1 MFDELSSR
9 LQSIISA
16 AQGNA
21 ALTEENMAEALR
33 EIRRAL
39 LDADVSLS
47 VVKSFIL
54 KIKEEAAG
62 QDVLK
67 SVKPSEM
74 LVKIVHDEL
83 VKLLGSEVSP
93 LNLSKTP
100 AMIMMLGLQGSGKTT
115 SSAKLALKLK
125 RLNKKPLL
133 VAADVYRPAAI
144 LQLETLAK
152 QSEVDFFKIED
163 SKDVQKIV
171 RGALDFA
178 RENGNGA
185 LIIDTAGRLHIDNE
199 MMAELL
205 LLERSFEID
214 EKLLVIDSMTGQE
227 AINVAKN
234 FDEQLGITGVI
245 LTKLDGDTRGGCALS
260 VVYSTGKHI
269 KFVGMGEK
277 IEPLEDFYPERM
289 ASRILGMGDIVSLVQ
304 KAQENFDINEAKKI
318 EEKMAKNRFSF
329 DDFLKLQRQV
339 KALGSIEG
347 ILSMLP
353 IPGLKKEDREVI
365 GHQGEKHLKKI
376 EVMINSMTQ
385 EERENP
391 DILNGSRK
399 ARIAKGAGVPLQEFN
414 QFIAQF
420 EQMRKLMGGMA
431 NMKKGAKGGAMPNL
445 SGLMGKGGG
454 PNLPF

>member
-1 MFDELSSR
+1 MFDELSSK

-16 AQGNA
+16 AQGNS
-21 ALTEENMAEALR
+21 ALSEENMTEALR

-39 LDADVSLS
+39 LDADVSLG
-47 VVKSFIL
+47 VVKSFIV

-83 VKLLGSEVSP
+83 VKLLGGEVSP
-93 LNLSKTP
+93 LNLSRTP
-100 AMIMMLGLQGSGKTT
+100 SLIMMLGLQGSGKTT
-115 SSAKLALKLK
+115 SCAKLALKLK

-133 VAADVYRPAAI
+133 VAADIYRPAAI

-152 QSEVDFFKIED
+152 QVEADFFKIEG
-163 SKDVQKIV
+163 SNDVLKIV
-171 RGALDFA
+171 RSALDFA

-185 LIIDTAGRLHIDNE
+185 LIIDTAGRLHIDND

-277 IEPLEDFYPERM
+277 IEPLEDFYPDRM

-304 KAQENFDINEAKKI
+304 KAQENFDVAEAKKI

-329 DDFLKLQRQV
+329 NDFLQIQRQI
-339 KALGSIEG
+339 KSLGSIEG
-347 ILSMLP
+347 ILGMLP

-365 GHQGEKHLKKI
+365 GHEGEKYLKKI
-376 EVMINSMTQ
+376 EVMISSMTP

-391 DILNGSRK
+391 QILNGGRK

-414 QFIAQF
+414 QFISQF
-420 EQMRKLMGGMA
+420 EQMKKMMGGMA
-431 NMKKGAKGGAMPNL
+431 NMKKGAKGSGSMPNIG
-445 SGLMGKGGG
+445 SLMRGMK
-454 PNLPF
+454 

>member
-1 MFDELSSR
+1 MS
-9 LQSIISA
+9 Q
-16 AQGNA
+16 
-21 ALTEENMAEALR
+21 ALR

-39 LDADVSLS
+39 LDADVSLG
-47 VVKSFIL
+47 VVKSFIV

-74 LVKIVHDEL
+74 LTKIVHDEL
-83 VKLLGSEVSP
+83 VKLLGGEVSP

-100 AMIMMLGLQGSGKTT
+100 SLIMMLGLQGSGKTT

-133 VAADVYRPAAI
+133 VAADIYRPAAI
-144 LQLETLAK
+144 LQLETLAN
-152 QSEVDFFKIED
+152 QNEVDFFKLEGCN
-163 SKDVQKIV
+163 DVSKIV
-171 RGALDFA
+171 RSALDFA
-178 RENGNGA
+178 RQNGNGA
-185 LIIDTAGRLHIDNE
+185 LIIDTAGRLHIDND
-199 MMAELL
+199 MMAELM

-269 KFVGMGEK
+269 KFIGMGEK
-277 IEPLEDFYPERM
+277 IEPLEDFYPDRM

-304 KAQENFDINEAKKI
+304 KAQENFDTEEAKKI
-318 EEKMAKNRFSF
+318 EEKMIKNRFSF
-329 DDFLKLQRQV
+329 NDFLQIQKQI
-339 KALGSIEG
+339 KSLGSFEG
-347 ILSMLP
+347 ILGMLP

-365 GHQGEKHLKKI
+365 GHQGEKYFKKI
-376 EVMINSMTQ
+376 EVMISSMTP

-391 DILNGSRK
+391 QILNGGRK
-399 ARIAKGAGVPLQEFN
+399 ARIAKGAGVELQEFN
-414 QFIAQF
+414 QFMSQF
-420 EQMRKLMGGMA
+420 EQMRKMMGGMA
-431 NMKKGAKGGAMPNL
+431 NLK
-445 SGLMGKGGG
+445 KGGG
-454 PNLPF
+454 IPNFGNFMGNMK